1 MTTTTPVRRIRA
13 RRRGRGFDLRRTSLF
28 FALLALA
35 VVVSGLAARTA
46 ARAAAHRPVLAV
58 ALCLVVLSSVALA
71 LRQGRRRFSAR
82 RAARRAARNAI
93 TAFDTATTTALES
106 LDSLEPAPVTAG
118 PRAAEAT
125 PVGFAPA
132 EPAPVAP
139 EFAPEGA
146 PGLRPGPAPGL
157 GLTPEPEPEPGP
169 DPDPVH
175 CTTVDY
181 DLLDADA
188 FEQAVAALCER
199 DGCTEVEVV
208 GGAGDLGADVVGLAP
223 DGRRLVVQCKRYG
236 DTHKVGSQDLQR
248 FGGTCYTVHEAEV
261 AAVVATSD
269 FTAPAVEYAEQCGI
283 LCVDRDTL
291 QAWSDGTGPAPW
303 GLDRPPYSDDH
314 Q

>member
-13 RRRGRGFDLRRTSLF
+13 RRRGRDFDLRRTSLF

-35 VVVSGLAARTA
+35 VVGSGLAARTA
-46 ARAAAHRPVLAV
+46 ARAAAHRPVPAV

-71 LRQGRRRFSAR
+71 LRQGRRGFSAR

-93 TAFDTATTTALES
+93 TAFDAATTTALES

-118 PRAAEAT
+118 PRAAEPA
-125 PVGFAPA
+125 PVGWAPA

-146 PGLRPGPAPGL
+146 PGLRPDPAPGL
-157 GLTPEPEPEPGP
+157 VPGPDPGP
-169 DPDPVH
+169 DPDPVRY
-175 CTTVDY
+175 TTVDY
-181 DLLDADA
+181 GLLDADA

-261 AAVVATSD
+261 AAVVTTSD

-303 GLDRPPYSDDH
+303 SMDRPPHPDDH